1 MISRI
6 DDLNTEVNH
15 RKIQVASLFTSIQQV
30 ETEIRKEQETT
41 QQHNRDKALSNLR
54 KARFMKQMQNLT
66 KELKQKTI
74 LTHSFPMPKPTNTT
88 ELTKKLPDDSPD
100 EILIPDIMKDL
111 HEQLTKLGLNITP
124 LTNTKSETN
133 KQTLEDMTQCKLF
146 ASPSS
151 TSTPPEKTTIASI
164 KIEPCKHK
172 DVEQCETTHEYEHTK
187 ELPSQNSSQLLEE
200 QKYELSQPTRD
211 TSNGAQPEEDIL
223 DSSTAIKPLKLS
235 HSDHIEA
242 YPWAHNASRNFSIA
256 TPLAEEDQEV
266 EFINMKYRSLPKYLT
281 SQQREQMK
289 QVITLTEVAMQ
300 RIDKHIGI
308 KRERNKKK
316 FFCKVCDSTSPFQH
330 QKRSRCKRHVK
341 IHLGYSVYRCSFCN
355 FISNNATS
363 VCAHYMCTH
372 GIPKVWIPSD

>member
-1 MISRI
+1 
-6 DDLNTEVNH
+6 
-15 RKIQVASLFTSIQQV
+15 
-30 ETEIRKEQETT
+30 
-41 QQHNRDKALSNLR
+41 
-54 KARFMKQMQNLT
+54 MKQMQNLT

-74 LTHSFPMPKPTNTT
+74 LTHSFPMPKRTNTT
-88 ELTKKLPDDSPD
+88 ELTKKLPDNSPD

-164 KIEPCKHK
+164 KTEPCEHK
-172 DVEQCETTHEYEHTK
+172 DVEQCETTHEYGHTK
-187 ELPSQNSSQLLEE
+187 ELPSQNSSQPLEE

-211 TSNGAQPEEDIL
+211 TSNGPQPEEDIL

-242 YPWAHNASRNFSIA
+242 YPWAHNTSRNFSIA

-289 QVITLTEVAMQ
+289 QVITLTEVAMR

-341 IHLGYSVYRCSFCN
+341 IHLGYSVY
-355 FISNNATS
+355 
-363 VCAHYMCTH
+363 
-372 GIPKVWIPSD
+372 